1 MPFSSPLPLP
11 GDLDTGKAGISCCSC
26 LSGRP
31 RKYSDCIGD
40 AGARPIERAA
50 HQLEL
55 RDQPIVSFQ
64 ELITFLSELFVKFF
78 KLVDPGWLLRELD
91 LI

>member
-1 MPFSSPLPLP
+1 MLFVPLGL
-11 GDLDTGKAGISCCSC
+11 TAQV
-26 LSGRP
+26 
-31 RKYSDCIGD
+31 SDCISD

>member
-1 MPFSSPLPLP
+1 MLFVLLGP
-11 GDLDTGKAGISCCSC
+11 TAQV
-26 LSGRP
+26 
-31 RKYSDCIGD
+31 SDCIGD